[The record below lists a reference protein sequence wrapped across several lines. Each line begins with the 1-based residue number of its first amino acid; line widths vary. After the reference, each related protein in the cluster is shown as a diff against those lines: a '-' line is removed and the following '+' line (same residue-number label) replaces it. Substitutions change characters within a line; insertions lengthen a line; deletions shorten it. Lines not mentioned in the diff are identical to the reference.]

1 MKLVLGDLGFG
12 FRNIDDLMSPIL
24 AARMVGVSREIC
36 AATATRFREDRD
48 HQLGL
53 FGGYQISVASFV
65 ARLPAGLALLGFH
78 GRPSL
83 RFGSRSV
90 R

>member
-12 FRNIDDLMSPIL
+12 LRNIDDLMSPIL
-24 AARMVGVSREIC
+24 AARMVRVRREIC

-48 HQLGL
+48 HHIGL
-53 FGGYQISVASFV
+53 LGGYQISVGSLV
-65 ARLPAGLALLGFH
+65 TRLAAWFAFLGFH

-90 R
+90 